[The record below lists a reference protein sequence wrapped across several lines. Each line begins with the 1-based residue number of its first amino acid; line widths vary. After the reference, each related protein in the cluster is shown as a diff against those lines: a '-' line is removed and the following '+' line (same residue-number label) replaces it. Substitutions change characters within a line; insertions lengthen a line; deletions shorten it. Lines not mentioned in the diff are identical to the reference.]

1 MLYASGSRWICG
13 RLVLKNYMRNGC
25 LFIGEK
31 TAILYK
37 IHHSSI
43 LFFCCL
49 YFEVKLIY
57 LARCKIEI
65 TASMLSGLEKL
76 MIKGSSFNSMGSNSR
91 ILIWI
96 LEYMD
101 GTCTLIIKCQ
111 LCGICSVTDD
121 TNAYIPFSKIY
132 SMFI

>member
-25 LFIGEK
+25 LLIGEK

-43 LFFCCL
+43 LFFAVRFL
-49 YFEVKLIY
+49 EVKLIY

-76 MIKGSSFNSMGSNSR
+76 MIKGSSLNSMGRTR

-121 TNAYIPFSKIY
+121 TNAYIPFSKVY